1 MRTEMNEEDGFLIE
15 ARRIRQQIISK
26 GNKYPAEMFC
36 AFCIALMGDTRKEY
50 DEFIEGLDELNE
62 KDKLMILAGMLEKKV
77 DSYFR
82 DFDDAIDFGGRI
94 FYEFDKLRKEK
105 GKKREKR
112 GKRNEARNQISSS

>member
-1 MRTEMNEEDGFLIE
+1 MNREDRVLIE

-50 DEFIEGLDELNE
+50 EEFIEGLDELNE
-62 KDKLMILAGMLEKKV
+62 KDKLTILAGMLEKKV
-77 DSYFR
+77 DSYFC

-94 FYEFDKLRKEK
+94 LYEFDKLRKEK
-105 GKKREKR
+105 GKGKKRK
-112 GKRNEARNQISSS
+112 KK